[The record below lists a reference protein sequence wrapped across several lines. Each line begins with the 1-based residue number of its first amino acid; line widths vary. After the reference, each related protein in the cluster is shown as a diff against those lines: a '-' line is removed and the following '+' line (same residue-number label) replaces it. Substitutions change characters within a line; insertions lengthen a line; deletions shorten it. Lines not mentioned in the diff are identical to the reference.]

1 MLSFSLVTKMTT
13 LADVCPHCR
22 QKSAALIVVACSEVR
37 KGDRVLNSKRVARLR
52 CPKCSLNSSAL
63 ISLSSASREGSSH
76 IDEGCGYELSAVGW
90 KTVALWLEPEFAAN
104 VQYLLPS
111 GKSADQQT
119 IETSIVSRLTESAVE
134 FLRRKETQDTIVR
147 FAEAT
152 AEVAWNRAMAWVESK
167 SVTQTSPKRP
177 GRSRRR
183 STPKLPGP

>member
-37 KGDRVLNSKRVARLR
+37 KGGRVVKSKRVARLR
-52 CPKCSLNSSAL
+52 CPKCSLSSSAL
-63 ISLSSASREGSSH
+63 ISFSSAGREGPSQ
-76 IDEGCGYELSAVGW
+76 IDEVCGDELSAVGW
-90 KTVALWLEPEFAAN
+90 KIVALWLEPEFATN
-104 VQYLLPS
+104 VEYLLPR

-134 FLRRKETQDTIVR
+134 FLKRKETQDTIVR

-152 AEVAWNRAMAWVESK
+152 AEVAWNSARAWVESK
-167 SVTQTSPKRP
+167 TVPQTAPKHP
-177 GRSRRR
+177 GRLRRR
-183 STPKLPGP
+183 SNSKLPGP